1 MKKIIYS
8 LILILLFFSIG
19 SFAQK
24 KTVINA
30 DSIKILQ
37 FEQNLQRKVDSLA
50 QENTALKEYIKL
62 GYENIREDSRRT
74 LTAIQII
81 LTVFA
86 VLMASLGIIIGFGA
100 PTYLKKKADEK
111 VDAKVNEKIT
121 DEVIKKKIQEE
132 GGNKIIELT
141 NLLDKNAKEIIEKSE
156 KELTQKIHDLEDLS
170 IKYRQGLSELDDIK
184 NKRIEDYTPEEKVK
198 LEKFSETL
206 SEFKEEKNYSA
217 IDWFWKAY
225 DEFTKKQYDKAIEY
239 FNKSLELSPE
249 LNSSLIMRALSY
261 FNLEEYPKAIKD
273 YNELIVDNPETDYD
287 NYTLRGYCYQKM
299 GENEK
304 AESDFK
310 KAKELKEL
318 GERKRKERKENEN
331 N

>member
-121 DEVIKKKIQEE
+121 DEVIKKIIQEE
-132 GGNKIIELT
+132 GGNK
-141 NLLDKNAKEIIEKSE
+141 IIEKSE